1 MTRAWAI
8 RLLAAAAA
16 IGLSVTVATAD
27 EGATTFSATL
37 SGFQEVLPAVAG
49 GPTGDIFSNATG
61 SFHATIHGATLTYTE
76 TFSGFTTAV
85 TQSHIHFA
93 QRGVNG
99 GVFLFLCSNLGNGP
113 AGTPACT
120 PGTRIT
126 RTVSAA
132 DFLGITGQAFPAANF
147 QAAVRVLRSGD
158 AYVNVH
164 TTQFPAGE
172 IRGQVHFG
180 DDR

>member
-1 MTRAWAI
+1 MTRTWAI

-16 IGLSVTVATAD
+16 IGLSATVATAD
-27 EGATTFSATL
+27 EGATTFSARL
-37 SGFQEVLPAVAG
+37 SGFNEVLPAG
-49 GPTGDIFSNATG
+49 GAASGNVFSDGTGR
-61 SFHATIHGATLTYTE
+61 FHATINGSTLTYTE
-76 TFSGFTTAV
+76 TFSNLSAPV

-93 QRGVNG
+93 ERGVNG

-113 AGTPACT
+113 AGTPTCPAGG
-120 PGTRIT
+120 GTVGP

-132 DFLGITGQAFPAANF
+132 DFLGITGQGFPGANF
-147 QAAVRVLRSGD
+147 DAAVRVLRSGD

-164 TTQFPAGE
+164 TTKFPAGE

-180 DDR
+180 DD